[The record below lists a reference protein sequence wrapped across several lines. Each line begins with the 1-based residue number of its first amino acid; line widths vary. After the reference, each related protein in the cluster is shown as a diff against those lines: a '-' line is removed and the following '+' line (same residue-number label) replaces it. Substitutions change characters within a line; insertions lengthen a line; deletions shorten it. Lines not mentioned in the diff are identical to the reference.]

1 VQNNS
6 SPIQNDSIPH
16 LKKLV
21 EAFKNDN
28 FDVADP
34 EGIFQ
39 FDGKKGIVATHKTA
53 INSNTQKKKKA
64 YYVEGN
70 HYQMGYLMGLMAE
83 QEITVMTTDY
93 VDNIFFDFVNL
104 DIEGEL
110 RKIIGEFLI
119 NIVFSIAKNI
129 EQDIP
134 QKYKDEM
141 QGIFDGCKE
150 ANPNTKVNKEDLF
163 VLNVGVDAL
172 LSVVYPG
179 KFPKLDLKKLTKN
192 VKTQLKTKLKLKPK
206 IKLKPS
212 KHLRI
217 PIMCNGFSIFGEAAA
232 GNSHFMGRD
241 FMFPTADVFQNVA
254 CLTIYNPDENELPI
268 VSMTAPG
275 MVGSITAM
283 NTRGVACGV
292 DMAPSGNCNPDRPG
306 MNSLP
311 LVRHSIVH
319 GDTCDE
325 AVNVMVNTQ
334 RGVSWI
340 YVLADGTNDKS
351 CILETGKST
360 DNINFLKYPPLYL
373 RILGMLPTKK
383 FIQQHS
389 TIEPQNGLMV
399 RWNDYEYTD
408 EYITKFNK
416 GLWKFYKL
424 IVRLF
429 KNRKIQIYLDAFDE
443 DGYINKTMS
452 DENCPYAYYFAPQ
465 RDRRDDVVLTTN
477 HFIIPEMRLCAMFPW
492 SVLVAQGNLDDI
504 QWRYDELN
512 NEIFAALEN
521 GDTIDFDKAKDLI
534 SFLRPDGK
542 FKEYYN
548 TDNLPLSEVQVHG
561 SISILDLKNKII
573 ESLYGYFADEWVRI
587 TLPNY
592 IKEKI

>member
-1 VQNNS
+1 MPSN
-6 SPIQNDSIPH
+6 SIPNGYINE
-16 LKKLV
+16 LI
-21 EAFKNDN
+21 EAFKIDDFEVDEN
-28 FDVADP
+28 

-39 FDGKKGIVATHKTA
+39 FDGKVGILATHKTA

-83 QEITVMTTDY
+83 REIAVMTTDY
-93 VDNIFFDFVNL
+93 SNNIFFDFVNL
-104 DIEGEL
+104 DIKGEL
-110 RKIIGEFLI
+110 RKIIGEFLLD
-119 NIVFSIAKNI
+119 IVLSFAKNI
-129 EQDIP
+129 EPDIP
-134 QKYKDEM
+134 EKYKDEM
-141 QGIFDGCKE
+141 QGILDGCKE
-150 ANPNTKVNKEDLF
+150 ANPNTKVKYEDLF

-172 LSVVYPG
+172 LSVVYSG
-179 KFPKLDLKKLTKN
+179 KFPKLKLKKLTKD
-192 VKTQLKTKLKLKPK
+192 VKSQLKTKIKLKPK
-206 IKLKPS
+206 TKLKPS

-217 PIMCNGFSIFGEAAA
+217 PVMCNGFSIFGEATG

-254 CLTIYNPDENELPI
+254 CLTIYNSDENELPI
-268 VSMTAPG
+268 VSMAAPG
-275 MVGSITAM
+275 MIGSIAAM

-319 GDTCDE
+319 GNSCDA
-325 AVNVMVNTQ
+325 AVDVMVNTQ

-340 YVLADGTNDKS
+340 YVLADGTNDRS
-351 CILETGKST
+351 CVVEAGKST

-373 RILGMLPTKK
+373 RILGMLPSKK
-383 FIQQHS
+383 FIKQHS
-389 TIEPQNGLMV
+389 TIQPQNGLMV
-399 RWNDYEYTD
+399 RWSEYEYTN

-416 GLWKFYKL
+416 RLWKFFKL
-424 IVRLF
+424 IIRLF
-429 KNRKIQIYLDAFDE
+429 KNQKIQIYPDAFDE
-443 DGYINKTMS
+443 NGYINKTMS
-452 DENCPYAYYFAPQ
+452 DENCPYAYYFTPQ
-465 RDRRDDVVLTTN
+465 RDKRNDVVLTTN
-477 HFIIPEMRLCAMFPW
+477 HFVIPEMRLCAMLPW
-492 SVLVAQGNLDDI
+492 SVLVSQGSLDDI

-512 NEIFAALEN
+512 NEIFSALKN
-521 GDTIDFDKAKDLI
+521 GGTIDFDKAKDLI

-542 FKEYYN
+542 FKKYYN
-548 TDNLPLSEVQVHG
+548 PDNLPLSEVQVHG

-592 IKEKI
+592 IREK